1 MCGLSLQ
8 DSQIEIGSISMFPW
22 RIKSL
27 STTTHVVPF
36 LNKHFLCSR
45 VIPGVGQNP
54 QKKIQKTPW
63 MLDAGTL
70 FSTSQM
76 VFPWVSHWENTV
88 PPWVFPLP
96 GLQWP
101 RPQSPRRWSPGVPR
115 RRRPAHGPHP
125 DSWPCGCRRC
135 HPWPWKT
142 GKPKSA
148 QSSPDGDVSKG
159 KAGKA

>member
-54 QKKIQKTPW
+54 QKKNPENSMDVGCWDTVLHVPN
-63 MLDAGTL
+63 G
-70 FSTSQM
+70 
-76 VFPWVSHWENTV
+76 FPMG
-88 PPWVFPLP
+88 FPLGKHCSP
-96 GLQWP
+96 MSFPPARPAMTTPPITETMIP
-101 RPQSPRRWSPGVPR
+101 RRATKAAPCARPSPRLLAMRMPTLSPMAMENRKAKISTVIT
-115 RRRPAHGPHP
+115 
-125 DSWPCGCRRC
+125 WWGCL
-135 HPWPWKT
+135 
-142 GKPKSA
+142 
-148 QSSPDGDVSKG
+148 
-159 KAGKA
+159 